1 MVYESVINMRLKE
14 LLLKHRY
21 APKTA
26 IVHGHNNLTYHELYR
41 KSLICANKVNCILK
55 RHSHIAILLP
65 DSISY
70 IVAYCSILLSEH
82 VIVPIY
88 NKSTDQEIIN
98 SINFCDVGLII
109 TDKYN
114 KSRIN
119 DKALEHSIYIFD
131 IDSFEFEQIGK
142 KTNKPVIQSN
152 VDTVIMV
159 GTSGSTSTPKRVEL
173 TNNNLIS
180 NVRGIIDS
188 LNYTSDEKF
197 MSVLPLTM
205 ASGNTSQ
212 LLVSLVLGSTLY
224 IFDDIIHPELIF
236 QFIEKHQIT
245 STTIVPSI
253 LKSILD
259 SPKDYSHQ
267 AKTLKTICF
276 GGGPT
281 DKATLNKLLNHPLCD
296 KFVHMY
302 GQTEASPRI
311 SHLHLFNDKG
321 KLPSVGRPLKDVKVT
336 IDDSEYDEKNGEI
349 CVKGDNVMVGY
360 YKEKYSPI
368 INGWLTTGD
377 LGYIDNDGYIYITGR
392 KKNIIIISGM
402 NIYPEDVENVICQ
415 NRKVE
420 EALVYGISNEIYGEI
435 PIAEVVLHTPGSM
448 SEEELIAFC
457 EERLASYKV
466 PHKIIYVESL
476 RRTYNGKIARKRV

>member
-1 MVYESVINMRLKE
+1 MSLKKLFE
-14 LLLKHRY
+14 EHSDSNRIAVVHNDKFIRY
-21 APKTA
+21 S
-26 IVHGHNNLTYHELYR
+26 ELYNWASTCHIKFKQVLSMR
-41 KSLICANKVNCILK
+41 
-55 RHSHIAILLP
+55 SHIAILLP

-70 IVAYCSILLSEH
+70 VVAYCSILLSEH

-88 NKSTDQEIIN
+88 YKSTDEEIYN
-98 SINFCDVGLII
+98 NINFCDVGLVI
-109 TDKYN
+109 TDREN
-114 KSRIN
+114 KSRIIS
-119 DKALEHSIYIFD
+119 KKLEHIVFIMD
-131 IDSFEFEQIGK
+131 IESFEIEQVGK
-142 KTNKPVIQSN
+142 ITNQPIVQSN
-152 VDTVIMV
+152 DDTVIMV

-173 TNNNLIS
+173 TNNNLMS
-180 NVRGIIDS
+180 NVGGIIDS

-224 IFDDIIHPELIF
+224 IFNDIIHPRLIF
-236 QFIEKHQIT
+236 QFIEKYQIT

-296 KFVHMY
+296 KFVQMY

-336 IDDSEYDEKNGEI
+336 IDETEYDGKNGEI

-368 INGWLTTGD
+368 INGWLATGD

-392 KKNIIIISGM
+392 KKNTIIFSGM

-457 EERLASYKV
+457 EERLASHKV
-466 PHKIIYVESL
+466 PNKIIFVESL
-476 RRTYNGKIARKRV
+476 KRTYNGKIDRKRV